1 MLKRHGPTH
10 RKALIGL
17 SLTLILLI
25 CCSVISPV
33 AAQTSSPS
41 SSTTGAGAQ
50 YPPWPVNLYEFYRSD
65 CPHCKALAPQIA
77 ALAAK
82 YPTLHVY
89 QYETQN
95 DANFS
100 LFETFES
107 AYGMKLLDT
116 VPTVFVGK
124 QYFVSDTAEPQIEAA
139 VAQAIQHGATGPGDR
154 LTGHVVPTPT
164 PTPGTK
170 NSTNNSSQNGTLVPT
185 QPPLPMALF
194 FTTGIISGMNPCVF
208 SVLIFLM
215 GTIALT
221 GSRARAFAIGV
232 TYIATVFFVFFLS
245 ALALVQFVRV
255 IGAHNLDLTK
265 TVIGVFLL
273 VVGIVSI
280 KDFFWYNRWFS
291 FKIPTFTKHS
301 ISTLG
306 KTGSFVA
313 IIGLGFIATIAALPC
328 TLGPFTFFSAN
339 YLTSMTAMQNNLYTA
354 LFAFAFVIP
363 MIIVFGAIYG
373 IKVGTDRAEEWRMK
387 SARYM
392 RLVAGLLMVSFG
404 LLLVLKVF

>member
-25 CCSVISPV
+25 CFSVISPA

-41 SSTTGAGAQ
+41 SSTTAASAQ

-65 CPHCKALAPQIA
+65 CPHCQALAPHIA
-77 ALAAK
+77 ALAAE

-139 VAQAIQHGATGPGDR
+139 VAQAIQHGATGPGDT
-154 LTGHVVPTPT
+154 LTGHAVPTPT

-170 NSTNNSSQNGTLVPT
+170 NSTSSQNGTLVT
-185 QPPLPMALF
+185 SQGSLPLPLF
-194 FTTGIISGMNPCVF
+194 ITTGIISGLNPCVF

-221 GSRARAFAIGV
+221 ASRPRALAIGV

-245 ALALVQFVRV
+245 ALALVQFVRI
-255 IGAHNLDLTK
+255 IGAQNLDLTK

-306 KTGSFVA
+306 KTGSFLA

-339 YLTSMTAMQNNLYTA
+339 YLTSMTTMENNLYTA
-354 LFAFAFVIP
+354 LFAFAFIIP
-363 MIIVFGAIYG
+363 MTIVFVAIYA

>member
-1 MLKRHGPTH
+1 MIRRESRQK
-10 RKALIGL
+10 KALIGL
-17 SLTLILLI
+17 SLTLITLI
-25 CCSVISPV
+25 CISAMSPA
-33 AAQTSSPS
+33 AAQSSAPS
-41 SSTTGAGAQ
+41 STATAPSTQ

-65 CPHCKALAPQIA
+65 CPHCQALAPHIA
-77 ALAAK
+77 ALAAE

-95 DANFS
+95 DANFT
-100 LFETFES
+100 LFETFER
-107 AYGMKLLDT
+107 AYGMQLLDT
-116 VPTVFVGK
+116 VPTVFVGN
-124 QYFVSDTAEPQIEAA
+124 QSFVSEMAEPQIEAA
-139 VAQAIQHGATGPGDR
+139 VAQAIQHGATGPGDT

-164 PTPGTK
+164 PGH
-170 NSTNNSSQNGTLVPT
+170 NSTEGQNGTIVKSQAAL
-185 QPPLPMALF
+185 PLPLF
-194 FTTGIISGMNPCVF
+194 VTTGIISGFNPCVF

-221 GSRARAFAIGV
+221 ASRSRALAIGI

-245 ALALVQFVRV
+245 GLALVQFVRIV
-255 IGAHNLDLTK
+255 GAQNLDLTK

-273 VVGIVSI
+273 FVGAVSI

-306 KTGSFVA
+306 KTGSFLA
-313 IIGLGFIATIAALPC
+313 IIGLGFVATIAALPC

-339 YLTSMTAMQNNLYTA
+339 YLTSMTSMQNGLYTA
-354 LFAFAFVIP
+354 LFSFAFVIP

>member
-1 MLKRHGPTH
+1 MLKQHGPTH

-25 CCSVISPV
+25 CFSVISPA
-33 AAQTSSPS
+33 AAQTSSAS
-41 SSTTGAGAQ
+41 SSTTAASAH

-65 CPHCKALAPQIA
+65 CPHCQALAPHIA
-77 ALAAK
+77 ALAAE

-124 QYFVSDTAEPQIEAA
+124 QSFVSDSAEPQIEAA
-139 VAQAIQHGATGPGDR
+139 VAQAIQHGATGPGDKI
-154 LTGHVVPTPT
+154 TGHAVPTPT

-170 NSTNNSSQNGTLVPT
+170 NSNSSQNGTLVT
-185 QPPLPMALF
+185 SQGSLPLPLF
-194 FTTGIISGMNPCVF
+194 ITTGIISGLNPCVF

-215 GTIALT
+215 GTVALT
-221 GSRARAFAIGV
+221 ASRGRALAIGV

-245 ALALVQFVRV
+245 ALALVQFVRI
-255 IGAHNLDLTK
+255 IGAQNLDLTK

-306 KTGSFVA
+306 KTGSFLA

-339 YLTSMTAMQNNLYTA
+339 YLTSMTTMQNNLYTA
-354 LFAFAFVIP
+354 LFAFAFIIP
-363 MIIVFGAIYG
+363 MTIVFVAIYA
-373 IKVGTDRAEEWRMK
+373 IKVGTDRAEEWRMQ